1 MDFEKIFCVKI
12 ISRHADNHHSEVKCM
27 IRGWYI
33 GASGMNAQQNRLDA
47 IANNLAN
54 VDTTGFKR
62 DVAVSKAFSDLIIR
76 RTQADGVYTTADGSY
91 DVAPIVGSLG
101 LGVETNE
108 LFTDFDQ
115 GSFKSTDTSTDM
127 ALGGKGFFVVQTP
140 DGERFT
146 RNGNF
151 LLGKEGILLTK
162 DGYPV
167 LGENGPIAVESD
179 KFFVNEDGMIIDR
192 ENDVYID
199 RLKIVRFENER
210 YLKKQGESLWDTNL
224 IAGSPYVAEGD
235 ERPRVLQGF
244 TETSNVNVVN
254 EMVQMIEVNRAY
266 EANQKS
272 IQTEDDMMDTL
283 WSKVAVVNR

>member
-1 MDFEKIFCVKI
+1 
-12 ISRHADNHHSEVKCM
+12 M

-47 IANNLAN
+47 ISNNLAN
-54 VDTTGFKR
+54 VDTTGFKKEIP
-62 DVAVSKAFSDLIIR
+62 VSKEFSQLLLR
-76 RTQADGVYTTADGSY
+76 RTEADGVYKTPFGSADA
-91 DVAPIVGSLG
+91 APIIGKLG

-108 LFTDFDQ
+108 LYTDFGQ
-115 GSFKSTDTSTDM
+115 GSFKSTDTNTDF
-127 ALGGKGFFVVQTP
+127 ALSGKGFFVVQTP

-162 DGYPV
+162 EGYPV
-167 LGENGPIAVESD
+167 LGENGPIHVPDD
-179 KFFVNEDGMIIDR
+179 KFFMNKDGMIYTKED
-192 ENDVYID
+192 NTLVD
-199 RLKIVRFENER
+199 RLKVVRFDNER
-210 YLKKQGESLWDTNL
+210 YLKKQGSSLWSTND
-224 IAGSPYVAEGD
+224 IAGGYHIAEGD
-235 ERPRVLQGF
+235 ERPQVLQGY

-272 IQTEDDMMDTL
+272 IQTEDGMMDTL
-283 WSKVAVVNR
+283 WSKVANVNR

>member
-1 MDFEKIFCVKI
+1 
-12 ISRHADNHHSEVKCM
+12 M

-47 IANNLAN
+47 ISNNLAN
-54 VDTTGFKR
+54 VDTTGFKKEIP
-62 DVAVSKAFSDLIIR
+62 VSKTFSELLLR
-76 RTQADGVYTTADGSY
+76 RAEADGVHVTPFGST
-91 DVAPIVGSLG
+91 DQAPIIGSIG

-108 LFTDFDQ
+108 LYTDFSQ
-115 GSFKSTDTSTDM
+115 GSFKSTDTSTDF

-151 LLGKEGILLTK
+151 HLGKEGILLTK
-162 DGYPV
+162 EGYPV
-167 LGENGPIAVESD
+167 LGENGPISVPD
-179 KFFVNEDGMIIDR
+179 TKFIVNQDGMIVTK
-192 ENDVYID
+192 ENEQVD
-199 RLKIVRFENER
+199 RLKIVEFDNDR
-210 YLKKQGESLWDTNL
+210 YLKKQGSSLWNKNEISGDYH
-224 IAGSPYVAEGD
+224 IAEGK
-235 ERPRVLQGF
+235 ERPRVLQGY

-272 IQTEDDMMDTL
+272 VQSQDSMMDTL
-283 WSKVAVVNR
+283 WSKVVTVNR